1 MEASMTGEFTI
12 CVGTVGAGIWYS
24 RDGGERWKR
33 PKMELPYFAKAGDIQ
48 VRTLALSP
56 GMAHRIYAG
65 SEVGIYRSDDNG
77 ATWEMIESPMK
88 GMQIWSIAIDPANP
102 DVIYAGTKPPAVFR
116 SVDGGKTWERLPIDI
131 PGECPIGPPR
141 VTNLVIDPRAPRTI
155 YAGVELGGVFR
166 SRDGGNTW
174 THLPQLG
181 PRESSTDVH
190 GVAISPG
197 SPGKVLVTTPD
208 GIWISGDQGESWAL
222 HAFPKFAERDRV
234 SYCRGVAVKADNPE
248 VIFVANG
255 NDVPG
260 DTGAIQRSRDGGRS
274 WERAA
279 LPVEPNSTMYWFAV
293 NPADANLI
301 MANSMYGYLYVSSDG
316 GDSWRKLRRELSE
329 VRAVAWMPN

>member
-1 MEASMTGEFTI
+1 MTTEFTI
-12 CVGTVGAGIWYS
+12 CAGTVGAGVWYS

-33 PKMELPYFAKAGDIQ
+33 PKMELPFFAKAGDIQ
-48 VRTLALSP
+48 VRTLAVSP
-56 GMAHRIYAG
+56 HNPQRIYAG
-65 SEVGIYRSDDNG
+65 SEAGLYRSDDTG
-77 ATWEMIESPMK
+77 ATWELVETPMK
-88 GMQIWSIAIDPANP
+88 GMQIWSLALDPSDP
-102 DVIYAGTKPPAVFR
+102 EVIFAGTKPPGVFR
-116 SVDGGKTWERLPIDI
+116 SCDSGRSWERLSIDI
-131 PGECPIGPPR
+131 ADECPIGPPR
-141 VTNLVIDPRAPRTI
+141 VTNLVIDPRDHRKVW
-155 YAGVELGGVFR
+155 AGVELGGVYR
-166 SRDGGNTW
+166 SCDGGDNW

-197 SPGKVLVTTPD
+197 APGKVLATTPD
-208 GIWISGDQGESWAL
+208 GIWTSINEGESWSL
-222 HAFPKFAERDRV
+222 HAFPKFADRDRV
-234 SYCRGVAVKADNPE
+234 SYCRGVAVKPNDPD

-293 NPADANLI
+293 NPALPNI
-301 MANSMYGYLYVSSDG
+301 IVANSMYGYLYVSSDG

-329 VRAVAWMPN
+329 IRALACMPN